1 MNKYKNKPSPPATT
15 KKPKPLFTSNE
26 NGLTKLVGTSSLEI
40 PPSFAMIKIGIIIT
54 KIASKMIIPPKN
66 LALNLNFVNFF

>member
-1 MNKYKNKPSPPATT
+1 
-15 KKPKPLFTSNE
+15 
-26 NGLTKLVGTSSLEI
+26 
-40 PPSFAMIKIGIIIT
+40 MIKIGIIIT